1 MILVRLYL
9 FNRQDAK
16 TSYFQAIESQKPWR
30 TPRLGGWTIKK
41 LSKGDKMNTPT
52 NLKYTKSDE
61 WFDPSSG
68 AMGISDYAQS
78 QLSDIV
84 FVEILV
90 EEGETIEVGKAIA
103 SVESVKA
110 SAEIYASAGGKVT
123 AVNKGLS
130 DKPETLNSDPY
141 GAAWMVKVEGGTTGD
156 VMDAAAYEKYCEGRT
171 H

>member
-1 MILVRLYL
+1 
-9 FNRQDAK
+9 
-16 TSYFQAIESQKPWR
+16 
-30 TPRLGGWTIKK
+30 
-41 LSKGDKMNTPT
+41 MNTPS
-52 NLKYTKSDE
+52 NLKYTKTDE

-68 AMGISDYAQS
+68 AVGITDYAQS

-90 EEGETIEVGKAIA
+90 DEGESLVAGKAIA

-110 SAEIYASAGGKVT
+110 SAEIYAPAAGKVI

-130 DKPETLNSDPY
+130 DKPETLNSDPF
-141 GAAWMVKVEGGTTGD
+141 GAGWMIKIEAGSAGD
-156 VMDAAAYEKYCEGRT
+156 VMDPAAYEKYCEGRA

>member
-1 MILVRLYL
+1 MKVP
-9 FNRQDAK
+9 
-16 TSYFQAIESQKPWR
+16 S
-30 TPRLGGWTIKK
+30 
-41 LSKGDKMNTPT
+41 

-68 AMGISDYAQS
+68 VAGITDYAQG

-84 FVEILV
+84 FIELLV
-90 EEGETIEVGKAIA
+90 DEGEEVQAGKAIA

-110 SAEIYASAGGKVT
+110 SAEIYAPAAGKVS

-141 GAAWMVKVEGGTTGD
+141 GEGWMIKIAGGSAGE
-156 VMDAAAYEKYCEGRT
+156 VMDSAAYEKYCEERA

>member
-1 MILVRLYL
+1 
-9 FNRQDAK
+9 
-16 TSYFQAIESQKPWR
+16 
-30 TPRLGGWTIKK
+30 
-41 LSKGDKMNTPT
+41 MNVPS

-68 AMGISDYAQS
+68 AMGITDFAQS

-84 FVEILV
+84 FVELLV
-90 EEGETIEVGKAIA
+90 DEGEEVTVGKAIA

-110 SAEIYASAGGKVT
+110 SAEIYSPVAGKVS

-130 DKPETLNSDPY
+130 DKPETLNSDPF
-141 GAAWMVKVEGGTTGD
+141 GEGWMIKVEGGSTGEM
-156 VMDAAAYEKYCEGRT
+156 MDAAAYEADTAGRA

>member
-1 MILVRLYL
+1 
-9 FNRQDAK
+9 
-16 TSYFQAIESQKPWR
+16 
-30 TPRLGGWTIKK
+30 
-41 LSKGDKMNTPT
+41 MNTPA

-68 AMGISDYAQS
+68 KAGLTDFAQG

-90 EEGETIEVGKAIA
+90 SVGDQVKVGTPIA

-110 SAEIYASAGGKVT
+110 AAETYSPVSGKVV
-123 AVNKGLS
+123 AVNGDLS
-130 DKPETLNSDPY
+130 GTPETLNSDPF
-141 GAAWMVKVEGGTTGD
+141 GAGWMIQVEGADASG
-156 VMDAAAYEKYCEGRT
+156 MLNAAAYEKDCEGRA

>member
-1 MILVRLYL
+1 
-9 FNRQDAK
+9 
-16 TSYFQAIESQKPWR
+16 
-30 TPRLGGWTIKK
+30 
-41 LSKGDKMNTPT
+41 MNVPS

-68 AMGISDYAQS
+68 AAGISDYAQS

-84 FVEILV
+84 FVELLV
-90 EEGETIEVGKAIA
+90 DEGEMVEVGKAIA

-110 SAEIYASAGGKVT
+110 SAEIYSPVAGKVS

-130 DKPETLNSDPY
+130 DKPETLNSDPF
-141 GAAWMVKVEGGTTGD
+141 GEGWMIKIEGGSAGD
-156 VMDAAAYEKYCEGRT
+156 VMDAAEYEKYCEERA

>member
-1 MILVRLYL
+1 
-9 FNRQDAK
+9 
-16 TSYFQAIESQKPWR
+16 
-30 TPRLGGWTIKK
+30 
-41 LSKGDKMNTPT
+41 MNAPA
-52 NLKYTKSDE
+52 NLKYTKTDE
-61 WFDPSSG
+61 WFDPATG
-68 AMGISDYAQS
+68 AMGLSDYAQS

-90 EEGETIEVGKAIA
+90 DEGDTLEAGKAIA

-110 SAEIYASAGGKVT
+110 SAEIYAPAGGKVT

-141 GAAWMVKVEGGTTGD
+141 GEGWMVKVEGGTVSGA
-156 VMDAAAYEKYCEGRT
+156 MDSAAYEKYCEERS

>member
-1 MILVRLYL
+1 
-9 FNRQDAK
+9 
-16 TSYFQAIESQKPWR
+16 
-30 TPRLGGWTIKK
+30 
-41 LSKGDKMNTPT
+41 MNTPA

-61 WFDPSSG
+61 WFDPASG
-68 AMGISDYAQS
+68 KMGLTDYAQN

-90 EEGETIEVGKAIA
+90 EAGDTVEPGKAIA

-110 SAEIYASAGGKVT
+110 SAETYAAASGKVVE
-123 AVNKGLS
+123 VNKALS

-141 GAAWMVKVEGGTTGD
+141 GEGWMVKIEGSVAGD
-156 VMDAAAYEKYCEGRT
+156 AMDAAAYVAYCEGRS